1 MSEACLEV
9 PVISNTSELVAHLET
24 GCKPRENWRIGTEHE
39 KFVYCR
45 DTLQPLS
52 YDGPIS
58 IQSLLTSVQPH
69 GWDPIM
75 EDGRIIGLKHPD
87 KATITL
93 EPGGQLELSG
103 APLRSIHE
111 TCRETSSHLSLM
123 KSITEPLNVAML
135 GMGFHPTWARSEVP
149 WMPKGRYAIMGPYME
164 SKGKLGQDMMLRTCT
179 VQVNLDFDT
188 EADMVQK
195 FRIAMALQPFATALF
210 ANSPF
215 TEGKPNGFKSYRAHI
230 WTDTDPDRTGLL
242 PFVFEDGMGFE
253 RWVDYILDVP
263 MYFVKRDGKYI
274 NVAGRSFRDFM
285 NGKLPELPGERPTL
299 DDWDDHMTTAFPEVR
314 LKHYLEMRG
323 ADGGRWCHLCALPAL
338 WVGLLYDKTA
348 QDAAWDLVKD
358 WTNAERAQLA
368 VTARRE
374 GLSGQF
380 RDRSL
385 QDWAKDI
392 LAIADHGLKQRNIL
406 DKEGRNER
414 RFLDV
419 LHDTVAS
426 GKSPADEL
434 LDLYHGDWQGSV
446 TPVFDA
452 YAY

>member
-1 MSEACLEV
+1 
-9 PVISNTSELVAHLET
+9 
-24 GCKPRENWRIGTEHE
+24 
-39 KFVYCR
+39 
-45 DTLQPLS
+45 
-52 YDGPIS
+52 
-58 IQSLLTSVQPH
+58 
-69 GWDPIM
+69 
-75 EDGRIIGLKHPD
+75 
-87 KATITL
+87 
-93 EPGGQLELSG
+93 
-103 APLRSIHE
+103 
-111 TCRETSSHLSLM
+111 
-123 KSITEPLNVAML
+123 
-135 GMGFHPTWARSEVP
+135 
-149 WMPKGRYAIMGPYME
+149 
-164 SKGKLGQDMMLRTCT
+164 
-179 VQVNLDFDT
+179 
-188 EADMVQK
+188 
-195 FRIAMALQPFATALF
+195 
-210 ANSPF
+210 
-215 TEGKPNGFKSYRAHI
+215 
-230 WTDTDPDRTGLL
+230 
-242 PFVFEDGMGFE
+242 MGFE